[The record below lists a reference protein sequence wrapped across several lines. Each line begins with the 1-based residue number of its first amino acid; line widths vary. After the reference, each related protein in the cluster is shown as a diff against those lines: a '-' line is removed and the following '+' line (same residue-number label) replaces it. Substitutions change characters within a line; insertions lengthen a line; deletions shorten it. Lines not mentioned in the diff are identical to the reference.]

1 MFKQNKN
8 NKNQYQQLLF
18 GYIAFIVI
26 LTVFVICHIKK
37 QISYPNVQ
45 IQELT
50 YRNAISMIQNEDISE
65 ITFFTSNSKEIR
77 LKDKIGNEYEVTIF
91 NQGIFYEFIQEQIEN
106 GQEIKIN
113 NIDDDYSIFNFISD
127 ILCVLAIVL
136 IILLISDVY
145 KLFKII
151 KENKEDINQ
160 GESYNN
166 QQNTLPRVEITQV
179 KETKTKQSKSN
190 VKFCDV
196 AGLDEEKFELEEVV
210 DFLKNP
216 EKYQEMGAKIPKGI
230 LLSGAPGTGKTLLAK
245 ALAGEA
251 GVAFIHASGSEFVE
265 KYVGVGA
272 QRIRTLFDQARREA
286 PCIIF
291 IDEIDAIGS
300 ERIEDSNSVE
310 HNQTLEQLLIEMDG
324 FETKNTEG
332 IVVVAATNRANS
344 LDRALL
350 RPGRFDRHI
359 LVHLPDIK
367 GREEI
372 LIIHSRNKKI
382 DDSVDFKKIAHNTSG
397 FSGAQLANLL
407 NEASIM
413 AVRNMHEKISKSDIN
428 SALKKIVVGLQKS
441 GQILSEKER
450 KLIAY
455 HESGHAVVSLFM
467 KTQKSV
473 KEISIIGAGDAG
485 GYTWYETAE
494 DKNFI
499 SKTELL
505 AEVVSLLGGRAAE
518 KIFIKDIS
526 TGASND
532 LKRAT
537 DIVTKMLVSYGMD
550 DVIGPISMEGE
561 YREYLDSGEYS
572 FLLGKRTKELLCE
585 SEKQATHILQKHSIF
600 VDELAKLLLEKETV
614 HGEEL
619 YQMFR
624 AYQNTYTQTNNV

>member
-8 NKNQYQQLLF
+8 NKNQYLRLF
-18 GYIAFIVI
+18 GSIIFIIILIAF
-26 LTVFVICHIKK
+26 VFYNIKNK
-37 QISYPNVQ
+37 ISYQNVQ
-45 IQELT
+45 IEELS
-50 YRNAISMIQNEDISE
+50 YSSAISMIQKGDISE
-65 ITFFTSNSKEIR
+65 ITFYINNSEEVR
-77 LKDKIGNEYEVTIF
+77 LKAKTGKEYEVTLF
-91 NQGIFYEFIQEQIEN
+91 NQGVFYEFIQEKIEI

-113 NIDDDYSIFNFISD
+113 KIDNDYSIFNFISD
-127 ILCVLAIVL
+127 ISCVLAIVL
-136 IILLISDVY
+136 VILLIAYVNNF
-145 KLFKII
+145 FKT
-151 KENKEDINQ
+151 KKEDKNDTKQ
-160 GESYNN
+160 CESYNN

-179 KETKTKQSKSN
+179 KETKTEQSKSN

-251 GVAFIHASGSEFVE
+251 GVAFIHASGAEFVE

-585 SEKQATHILQKHSIF
+585 SEKQATRILQKHSIF

-624 AYQNTYTQTNNV
+624 AYQNTYAETNNV

>member
-1 MFKQNKN
+1 MFKQNEN
-8 NKNQYQQLLF
+8 NKNQYLRLF
-18 GYIAFIVI
+18 GSIIFIIILIAF
-26 LTVFVICHIKK
+26 VFCNIKNK
-37 QISYPNVQ
+37 ISYQNVQ
-45 IQELT
+45 IEELS
-50 YRNAISMIQNEDISE
+50 YSSAISMIQKGDISE
-65 ITFFTSNSKEIR
+65 ITFYINNSEEVR
-77 LKDKIGNEYEVTIF
+77 LKAKTGKEYEVTLF
-91 NQGIFYEFIQEQIEN
+91 NQGVFYEFIQEKIEN

-113 NIDDDYSIFNFISD
+113 KIDNDYSIFNFISD
-127 ILCVLAIVL
+127 ITCVLAIVL
-136 IILLISDVY
+136 IILLIAYVNNF
-145 KLFKII
+145 FKT
-151 KENKEDINQ
+151 KKEDKNDTKQ
-160 GESYNN
+160 CESYNN

-179 KETKTKQSKSN
+179 KETKTEQSKSN

-251 GVAFIHASGSEFVE
+251 GVAFIHASGAEFVE

-585 SEKQATHILQKHSIF
+585 SEKQATRILQKHSIF

-624 AYQNTYTQTNNV
+624 AYQNTYAETNNV

>member
-8 NKNQYQQLLF
+8 NKNQYLRLF
-18 GYIAFIVI
+18 GSIIFIIILIAF
-26 LTVFVICHIKK
+26 VFCNIKNK
-37 QISYPNVQ
+37 ISYQNVQ
-45 IQELT
+45 IEELS
-50 YRNAISMIQNEDISE
+50 YSSAISMIQKGDISE
-65 ITFFTSNSKEIR
+65 ITFYINNSEEVR
-77 LKDKIGNEYEVTIF
+77 LKAKTGKEYEVTLF
-91 NQGIFYEFIQEQIEN
+91 NQGVFYEFIQEKIEN

-113 NIDDDYSIFNFISD
+113 KIDNDYSIFNFISD
-127 ILCVLAIVL
+127 ISCVLAIVL
-136 IILLISDVY
+136 IILLIAYVNNF
-145 KLFKII
+145 FKT
-151 KENKEDINQ
+151 KKEDKNDTKQ
-160 GESYNN
+160 CESYNN

-179 KETKTKQSKSN
+179 KETKTEQSKSN

-251 GVAFIHASGSEFVE
+251 GVAFIHASGAEFVE

-499 SKTELL
+499 SKTELQ
-505 AEVVSLLGGRAAE
+505 AEIISLLGGRAAE

-585 SEKQATHILQKHSIF
+585 SEKQATRILQKHSIF

-624 AYQNTYTQTNNV
+624 AYQNTYVETNNV

>member
-8 NKNQYQQLLF
+8 NKNQYLRLF
-18 GYIAFIVI
+18 GSIIFIIILIAF
-26 LTVFVICHIKK
+26 VFYNIKNK
-37 QISYPNVQ
+37 ISYQNVQ
-45 IQELT
+45 IEELS
-50 YRNAISMIQNEDISE
+50 YSSAISMIQKGDISE
-65 ITFFTSNSKEIR
+65 ITFYINNSEEVR
-77 LKDKIGNEYEVTIF
+77 LKAKTGKEYEVTLF
-91 NQGIFYEFIQEQIEN
+91 NQGVFYEFIQEKIEN

-113 NIDDDYSIFNFISD
+113 KIDNDYSIFNFISD
-127 ILCVLAIVL
+127 ISCVLAIVL
-136 IILLISDVY
+136 IILLIAYVNNF
-145 KLFKII
+145 FKT
-151 KENKEDINQ
+151 KKEDKNDTKQ
-160 GESYNN
+160 CESYNN

-179 KETKTKQSKSN
+179 KETKTEQSKSN

-251 GVAFIHASGSEFVE
+251 GVAFIHASGAEFVE

-585 SEKQATHILQKHSIF
+585 SEKQATRILQKHSIF

>member
-1 MFKQNKN
+1 MFKQNEN
-8 NKNQYQQLLF
+8 NKNQYLRLF
-18 GYIAFIVI
+18 GSIIFIIILIAF
-26 LTVFVICHIKK
+26 VFCNIKNK
-37 QISYPNVQ
+37 ISYQNVQ
-45 IQELT
+45 IEELS
-50 YRNAISMIQNEDISE
+50 YSSAISMIQKGDISE
-65 ITFFTSNSKEIR
+65 ITFYINNSEEVR
-77 LKDKIGNEYEVTIF
+77 LKAKTGKEYEVTLF
-91 NQGIFYEFIQEQIEN
+91 NQGVFYEFIQEKIEN

-113 NIDDDYSIFNFISD
+113 KIDNDYSIFNFISD
-127 ILCVLAIVL
+127 ISCVLAIVL
-136 IILLISDVY
+136 IILLIAYVNNF
-145 KLFKII
+145 FKT
-151 KENKEDINQ
+151 KKEDKNDTKQ
-160 GESYNN
+160 CESYNN
-166 QQNTLPRVEITQV
+166 QQNTLPRGEITQV
-179 KETKTKQSKSN
+179 KETKTEQSKSN

-251 GVAFIHASGSEFVE
+251 GVAFIHASGAEFVE

-359 LVHLPDIK
+359 LVHLPDVK

-585 SEKQATHILQKHSIF
+585 SEKQATRILQKHSIF

-624 AYQNTYTQTNNV
+624 AYQNTYAETNNV

>member
-1 MFKQNKN
+1 MFKQNEN
-8 NKNQYQQLLF
+8 NKNQYLRLF
-18 GYIAFIVI
+18 GSIIFIVI
-26 LTVFVICHIKK
+26 LIAFVFCNIKNK
-37 QISYPNVQ
+37 ISYQNVQ
-45 IQELT
+45 IEELS
-50 YRNAISMIQNEDISE
+50 YSSAISMIQKGDISE
-65 ITFFTSNSKEIR
+65 ITFYINNSEEVR
-77 LKDKIGNEYEVTIF
+77 LKAKTGKEYEVTLF
-91 NQGIFYEFIQEQIEN
+91 NQGVFYEFIQEKIEI

-113 NIDDDYSIFNFISD
+113 KIDNDYSIFNFISD
-127 ILCVLAIVL
+127 ISCVLAIVL
-136 IILLISDVY
+136 IILLIAYVNNF
-145 KLFKII
+145 FKT
-151 KENKEDINQ
+151 KKEDKNDTKQ
-160 GESYNN
+160 CESYNN

-179 KETKTKQSKSN
+179 KETKTEQSKSN

-251 GVAFIHASGSEFVE
+251 GVAFIHASGAEFVE

-467 KTQKSV
+467 KSQKIV

-505 AEVVSLLGGRAAE
+505 AEVVSLLGGRVAE
-518 KIFIKDIS
+518 AIVLNDIS

-532 LKRAT
+532 IERASQ
-537 DIVTKMLVSYGMD
+537 IARNMVTKYGMSSK
-550 DVIGPISMEGE
+550 IGTVMFGGGQGEVFLGRDFAQTKDYSEETAALIDEEVKRIIQTAYNKAVEILTEHIDKLHVVAGILIEKEKIEGE
-561 YREYLDSGEYS
+561 EFD
-572 FLLGKRTKELLCE
+572 K
-585 SEKQATHILQKHSIF
+585 IF
-600 VDELAKLLLEKETV
+600 EN
-614 HGEEL
+614 G
-619 YQMFR
+619 
-624 AYQNTYTQTNNV
+624 

>member
-1 MFKQNKN
+1 MFKQNEN
-8 NKNQYQQLLF
+8 NKNQYLRLF
-18 GYIAFIVI
+18 GSIIFIVI
-26 LTVFVICHIKK
+26 LIAFVFCNIKNK
-37 QISYPNVQ
+37 ISYQNVQ
-45 IQELT
+45 IEELS
-50 YRNAISMIQNEDISE
+50 YSSAISMIQKGDISE
-65 ITFFTSNSKEIR
+65 ITFYINNSEEVR
-77 LKDKIGNEYEVTIF
+77 LKAKTGKEYEVTLF
-91 NQGIFYEFIQEQIEN
+91 NQGVFYEFIQEKIEI

-113 NIDDDYSIFNFISD
+113 KIDNDYSIFNFISD
-127 ILCVLAIVL
+127 ISCVLAIVL
-136 IILLISDVY
+136 IILLIAYVNNF
-145 KLFKII
+145 FKT
-151 KENKEDINQ
+151 KKEDKNDTKQ
-160 GESYNN
+160 CESYNN

-179 KETKTKQSKSN
+179 KETKTEQSKSN

-251 GVAFIHASGSEFVE
+251 GVAFIHASGAEFVE

-467 KTQKSV
+467 KSQKIV

-585 SEKQATHILQKHSIF
+585 SEKQATRILQKHSIF

-624 AYQNTYTQTNNV
+624 AYQNTYAETNNV

>member
-8 NKNQYQQLLF
+8 NKNQYLRLF
-18 GYIAFIVI
+18 GSIIFIIILIAF
-26 LTVFVICHIKK
+26 VFCNIKNK
-37 QISYPNVQ
+37 ISYQNVQ
-45 IQELT
+45 IEELS
-50 YRNAISMIQNEDISE
+50 YSSAISMIQKGDISE
-65 ITFFTSNSKEIR
+65 ITFYINNSEEVR
-77 LKDKIGNEYEVTIF
+77 LKAKTGKEYEVTLF
-91 NQGIFYEFIQEQIEN
+91 NQGVFYEFIQEKIEN

-113 NIDDDYSIFNFISD
+113 KIDNDYSIFNFISD
-127 ILCVLAIVL
+127 ISCVLAIVL
-136 IILLISDVY
+136 IILLIAYVNNF
-145 KLFKII
+145 FK
-151 KENKEDINQ
+151 
-160 GESYNN
+160 
-166 QQNTLPRVEITQV
+166 
-179 KETKTKQSKSN
+179 TKTEQSKSN

-251 GVAFIHASGSEFVE
+251 GVAFIHASGAEFVE

-585 SEKQATHILQKHSIF
+585 SEKQATRILQKHSIF

-624 AYQNTYTQTNNV
+624 AYQNTYAETNNV

>member
-1 MFKQNKN
+1 MFKQNEN
-8 NKNQYQQLLF
+8 NKNQYLRLF
-18 GYIAFIVI
+18 GSIIFIIILIAF
-26 LTVFVICHIKK
+26 VFCNIKNK
-37 QISYPNVQ
+37 ISYQNVQ
-45 IQELT
+45 IEELS
-50 YRNAISMIQNEDISE
+50 YSSAISMIQKGDISE
-65 ITFFTSNSKEIR
+65 ITFYINNSEEVR
-77 LKDKIGNEYEVTIF
+77 LKAKTGKEYEVTLF
-91 NQGIFYEFIQEQIEN
+91 NQGVFYEFIQEKIEN

-113 NIDDDYSIFNFISD
+113 KIDNDYSIFNFISD
-127 ILCVLAIVL
+127 ISCVLAIVL
-136 IILLISDVY
+136 VILLIAYVNNF
-145 KLFKII
+145 FKT
-151 KENKEDINQ
+151 KKEDKNDTKQ
-160 GESYNN
+160 CESYNN

-179 KETKTKQSKSN
+179 KETKTEQSKSN

-251 GVAFIHASGSEFVE
+251 GVAFIHASGAEFVE

-585 SEKQATHILQKHSIF
+585 SEKQATRILQKHSIF

-624 AYQNTYTQTNNV
+624 AYQNTYAETNNV

>member
-8 NKNQYQQLLF
+8 NKNQYLRLF
-18 GYIAFIVI
+18 GSIIFIIILIAF
-26 LTVFVICHIKK
+26 VFYNIKNK
-37 QISYPNVQ
+37 ISYQNVQ
-45 IQELT
+45 IEELS
-50 YRNAISMIQNEDISE
+50 YSSAISMIQKGDISE
-65 ITFFTSNSKEIR
+65 ITFYINNSEEVR
-77 LKDKIGNEYEVTIF
+77 LKAKTGKEYEVTLF
-91 NQGIFYEFIQEQIEN
+91 NQGVFYEFIQEKIEI

-113 NIDDDYSIFNFISD
+113 KIDNDYSIFNFISD
-127 ILCVLAIVL
+127 ISCVLAIVL
-136 IILLISDVY
+136 VILLIAYVNNF
-145 KLFKII
+145 FKT
-151 KENKEDINQ
+151 KKEDKNDTKQ
-160 GESYNN
+160 CESYNN

-179 KETKTKQSKSN
+179 KETKTEQSKSN

-251 GVAFIHASGSEFVE
+251 GVAFIHASGAEFVE

-585 SEKQATHILQKHSIF
+585 SEKQATRILQKHSIF

>member
-1 MFKQNKN
+1 MFKQNEN
-8 NKNQYQQLLF
+8 NKNQYLRLF
-18 GYIAFIVI
+18 GSIIFIIILIAF
-26 LTVFVICHIKK
+26 VFCNIKNK
-37 QISYPNVQ
+37 ISYQNVQ
-45 IQELT
+45 IEELS
-50 YRNAISMIQNEDISE
+50 YSSAISMIQKGDISE
-65 ITFFTSNSKEIR
+65 ITFYINNSEEVR
-77 LKDKIGNEYEVTIF
+77 LKAKTGKEYEVTLF
-91 NQGIFYEFIQEQIEN
+91 NQGVFYEFIQEKIEN

-113 NIDDDYSIFNFISD
+113 KIDNDYSIFNFISD
-127 ILCVLAIVL
+127 ISCVLAIVL
-136 IILLISDVY
+136 IILLIAYVNNF
-145 KLFKII
+145 FKT
-151 KENKEDINQ
+151 KKEDKNDTKQ
-160 GESYNN
+160 CESYNN
-166 QQNTLPRVEITQV
+166 QQNTLPRGEITQV
-179 KETKTKQSKSN
+179 KETKTEQSKSN

-251 GVAFIHASGSEFVE
+251 GVAFIHASGAEFVE

-467 KTQKSV
+467 KTQK
-473 KEISIIGAGDAG
+473 
-485 GYTWYETAE
+485 
-494 DKNFI
+494 
-499 SKTELL
+499 
-505 AEVVSLLGGRAAE
+505 
-518 KIFIKDIS
+518 
-526 TGASND
+526 
-532 LKRAT
+532 
-537 DIVTKMLVSYGMD
+537 IV
-550 DVIGPISMEGE
+550 
-561 YREYLDSGEYS
+561 
-572 FLLGKRTKELLCE
+572 
-585 SEKQATHILQKHSIF
+585 
-600 VDELAKLLLEKETV
+600 
-614 HGEEL
+614 
-619 YQMFR
+619 
-624 AYQNTYTQTNNV
+624 

>member
-8 NKNQYQQLLF
+8 NKNQYLRLF
-18 GYIAFIVI
+18 GSIIFIIILIAF
-26 LTVFVICHIKK
+26 VFCNIKNK
-37 QISYPNVQ
+37 ISYQNVQ
-45 IQELT
+45 IEELS
-50 YRNAISMIQNEDISE
+50 YSSAISMIQKGDISE
-65 ITFFTSNSKEIR
+65 ITFYINNSEEVR
-77 LKDKIGNEYEVTIF
+77 LKAKTGKEYEVTLF
-91 NQGIFYEFIQEQIEN
+91 NQGVFYEFIQEKIEN

-113 NIDDDYSIFNFISD
+113 KIDNDYSIFNFISD
-127 ILCVLAIVL
+127 ISCVLAIVL
-136 IILLISDVY
+136 IILLIAYVNNF
-145 KLFKII
+145 FKT
-151 KENKEDINQ
+151 KKEDKNDTKQ
-160 GESYNN
+160 CESYNN

-179 KETKTKQSKSN
+179 KETKTEQSKSN

-572 FLLGKRTKELLCE
+572 LLLGKRTKELLCE
-585 SEKQATHILQKHSIF
+585 SEKQATRILQKHSIF